1 MARGFLL
8 GVRRDLNFPLKS
20 SWKRDVETR
29 RRKFRAIDNWCCDA
43 AGQPRLP
50 VRFGLCMATK
60 HTPKKY
66 PVRLITDVSD
76 NGLRRR
82 QENNE
87 I

>member
-1 MARGFLL
+1 MH
-8 GVRRDLNFPLKS
+8 DLRETLKAENF
-20 SWKRDVETR
+20 
-29 RRKFRAIDNWCCDA
+29 NWCLVTPTA
-43 AGQPRLP
+43 EEKPSMVP
-50 VRFGLCMATK
+50 VRFRPCMAMK